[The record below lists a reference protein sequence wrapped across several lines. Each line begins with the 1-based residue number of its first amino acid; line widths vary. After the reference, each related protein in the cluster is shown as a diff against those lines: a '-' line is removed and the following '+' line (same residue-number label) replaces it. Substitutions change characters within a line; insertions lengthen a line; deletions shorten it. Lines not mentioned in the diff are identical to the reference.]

1 MRVLLLAVFIVS
13 SAIHLYASAKRNSRL
28 RAYTKPFILLG
39 LLGWYCLSAEPILW
53 VAVAAVFLSWLGD
66 VLLIPPGTGWFTAG
80 GISFMISH
88 LCFAAVYCR
97 NIDFR
102 YVPFWL
108 IVLVALIY
116 GIAVFVVLRGLK
128 KYLPKRLFWPMTGY
142 LCING
147 VNNCCALYQLFCKP
161 CLASA
166 VIYLGAVLFFASDSI
181 LFYVRF
187 NKQTRWKS
195 HFPVMLTYIIAEF
208 LIVYGIMMM
217 G

>member
-1 MRVLLLAVFIVS
+1 MKEVFLAIFLIS
-13 SAIHLYASAKRNSRL
+13 SSIHLYASAKRNVRL
-28 RAYTKPFILLG
+28 RACTKPFILLG
-39 LLGWYCLSAEPILW
+39 LLGWYCFSANPVNWL
-53 VAVAAVFLSWLGD
+53 AAAAVFLSWLGD

-80 GISFMISH
+80 GISFMLSH
-88 LCFAAVYCR
+88 LCFAAVYSR
-97 NIDFR
+97 HINFGLIP
-102 YVPFWL
+102 VWLVL
-108 IVLVALIY
+108 IVAIIY
-116 GIAVFVVLRGLK
+116 GTAVFIVFRGLK
-128 KYLPKRLFWPMTGY
+128 KCLPKRLFWPMLGY

-147 VNNCCALYQLFCKP
+147 VNNCCALYQLFCTP
-161 CLASA
+161 CFASA